1 MLLKTLT
8 IAAVLFLAGVF
19 VARASNEVPVDAPA
33 ATGARLDALEGP
45 RRGETGPVRSV
56 RAALTVAAAASTLL
70 PHRGL
75 PASLAE
81 VPRGEAYTR
90 GIEALR
96 AVMPPENVESIVDYR
111 LQFTN
116 RLETCAGQLPRSG
129 KIVFHILFQPPV
141 QPSGALPE
149 VISANRV
156 TVEES
161 SGLSSAD
168 AERLAGCGGW
178 AAYGL
183 PLTFKHADPDE
194 PQLHHF
200 LGMTF
205 PIDAD
210 AFPYK
215 TLRTGEK

>member
-8 IAAVLFLAGVF
+8 VAAVLFLAGVF
-19 VARASNEVPVDAPA
+19 VARASNEVPTRGEPSGSVREAP
-33 ATGARLDALEGP
+33 EGP
-45 RRGETGPVRSV
+45 GGGETGPASRSV
-56 RAALTVAAAASTLL
+56 RASLAVAAAASTLL

-75 PASLAE
+75 PASLAD

-215 TLRTGEK
+215 TLRTGEM